1 MFVRISLIRCGAPYL
16 TQSSRGLCG
25 EAYFDASTKFLVNG
39 CGELATR
46 CGGACGGGSP
56 RRRGGRHGRG
66 QGYKVRLQK
75 GEDSTRRFKEGES
88 SSGDGEGSA
97 TDAGWKGRDRRCEG
111 AVRGKVGDGERTA
124 SQRSTAEEPEGSGG
138 RGTVYST
145 ARRGTAAGR
154 TTGEW
159 QGQWH
164 AGARG
169 AIDLAW
175 RLSLSVPRR

>member
-46 CGGACGGGSP
+46 CGGACGGRSP

-111 AVRGKVGDGERTA
+111 AVMGDGERTA
-124 SQRSTAEEPEGSGG
+124 SERRAAQRRRGAGGG
-138 RGTVYST
+138 RGAQYIAQRVEAPPPGGRRASGRANGMQARAEPST
-145 ARRGTAAGR
+145 
-154 TTGEW
+154 
-159 QGQWH
+159 
-164 AGARG
+164 
-169 AIDLAW
+169 
-175 RLSLSVPRR
+175 